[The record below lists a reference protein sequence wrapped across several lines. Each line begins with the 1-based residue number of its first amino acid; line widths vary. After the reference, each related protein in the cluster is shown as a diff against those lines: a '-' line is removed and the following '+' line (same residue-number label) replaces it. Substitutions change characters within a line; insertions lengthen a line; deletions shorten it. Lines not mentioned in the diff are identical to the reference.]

1 MICVAIEMYLPSW
14 TTVFRGGD
22 CSGEESLSQQ
32 FLSIHVRHG
41 VLWLSRKQYITDQNT
56 ADNALNC
63 ESSINAQLILHIS
76 ILFYLPPIS
85 PFMPS

>member
-1 MICVAIEMYLPSW
+1 MICVAIETYLPSW
-14 TTVFRGGD
+14 RTVFRRGD
-22 CSGEESLSQQ
+22 CLGEES
-32 FLSIHVRHG
+32 LSIHVRHG
-41 VLWLSRKQYITDQNT
+41 VLWLSREQHITDQNT
-56 ADNALNC
+56 ADSPLNC